1 MTCCVCGKAK
11 PPRARGRTCGDRICR
26 GLLSAR
32 REASYQPQWPSVG
45 GEIVADFSGHDV
57 DARDGGY
64 GFKIIRAD
72 DRSYAGCSAA
82 YAAGVA

>member
-1 MTCCVCGKAK
+1 
-11 PPRARGRTCGDRICR
+11 
-26 GLLSAR
+26 LSLQQD
-32 REASYQPQWPSVG
+32 ASYQPQWPTIS

-57 DARDGGY
+57 DARDGGF

-72 DRSYAGCSAA
+72 DRSYTGCSAA